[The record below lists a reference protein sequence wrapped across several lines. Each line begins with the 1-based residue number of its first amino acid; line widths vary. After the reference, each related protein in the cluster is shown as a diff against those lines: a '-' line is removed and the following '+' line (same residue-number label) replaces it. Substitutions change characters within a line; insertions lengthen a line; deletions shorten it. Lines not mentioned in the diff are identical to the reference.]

1 MLYLYIQP
9 MLSKMLVSGSNRRS
23 FGIDAHIGAI
33 TTGFTADSRQLVN
46 RARSEASS
54 YKESYGVEIVPSVL
68 ASRVGM
74 FVHYYTTHG
83 ALRPFGSAMLIAGFD
98 ADLKTHELYMV
109 EPSGL
114 TYRYFGC
121 AAGKGANA
129 AKTEIEKLLSRSGQ
143 SGVSCRDAIKELARI
158 LYTIRDPSKDRPFE
172 LEMAWLAEENG
183 YKYSHV
189 PANLLA
195 EADALGKS
203 VQATGGTGNNAT
215 TSTSNASNASTTTTA
230 GNAEDE
236 VETPVVDMDTS

>member
-1 MLYLYIQP
+1 
-9 MLSKMLVSGSNRRS
+9 MLSKMLVAGSNRRS
-23 FGIDAHIGAI
+23 FGIDAHIGAM

-46 RARSEASS
+46 RAREEGRS
-54 YKESYGVEIVPSVL
+54 YKESYGVEVVPNVL
-68 ASRVGM
+68 ANRLGM
-74 FVHYYTTHG
+74 YVHYYTTHG
-83 ALRPFGSAMLIAGFD
+83 ALRPFGSAMLIAGYD

-129 AKTEIEKLLSRSGQ
+129 AKTEIEKLLTRSGQ
-143 SGVSCRDAIKELARI
+143 NGISCRDAIKELARI

-172 LEMAWLAEENG
+172 LEMSWLAEETG
-183 YKYSHV
+183 FKYAHV

-203 VQATGGTGNNAT
+203 VLATGGTVSANTTATTSGGNGGNNAGT
-215 TSTSNASNASTTTTA
+215 EQQQEEA
-230 GNAEDE
+230 
-236 VETPVVDMDTS
+236 ETPVVDMDTS